1 MTKVTTGRLSGVK
14 EGYDDTIFNR
24 TAKGHYPVNV
34 ESGKD
39 SITLEGF
46 NLGTTRTV
54 NPTTLTGTT
63 KIYTHTVNGVGSINN
78 INNNSAKG
86 TDYSTAYSLSNK
98 DTWNHYYNM
107 YQNEANNNNLSDDV
121 IFDLWEFNAKAART
135 YEDGG
140 DLREP
145 IVKINPKTG
154 LVGMAFGNAGT
165 KFSMPF
171 TENTTSSYSF
181 KQYNYATYINI
192 AMAWDENGKAHAVS
206 TGLDT
211 YAANE
216 KAGRMS
222 YMYSGWGDK
231 CGDGDGGNFS
241 GNYANRFE
249 CIGVGVSGTDNAKKT
264 VNGERQGTLIL
275 YEHRFKSP
283 SIAVTTKGSGTS
295 TTEDPR
301 VYFAYYD
308 DIWNQIRFR
317 VGQLPRKQSYTY
329 IRVAETNAYNGLTDK
344 TYTLVAESDGNT
356 VTYTTPK
363 SNNDGWNDYALT
375 FSPFREQENSTNV
388 TKYIKL
394 DGKVYQIT
402 GRSET
407 FDNAT
412 GTGVITLTLDKPVK
426 AGTYTIPGVYR
437 RSAAKT
443 NTTNNGNSMFGQF
456 YHVGT
461 GEGAFRNIQC
471 SAIAGT
477 NINDSGTEMT
487 YTIGGKTDQKLPNAG
502 EFVSIDVIP
511 GTNALEDVVVAVWY
525 DAIQGKLLYSYNEF
539 PMAQAGRELFDAGY
553 DWAPAKVVKANA
565 GEHCKIKVDSNGGI
579 HIASKTESNQIV
591 YCYLSDYTQTPDSS
605 NTVILE
611 NYEPYVTEIGIDAKV
626 VGSNVIPYI
635 TYWANNKPK
644 LAYIPEGFAIGSTSL
659 PESVSGTSYTGN
671 WEVTFLPSSMK
682 IVQDHMN
689 VCAVS
694 STIAEKT
701 NSNSTKFHTTGGT
714 NFNSTNTVYTN
725 GTQNPF
731 MGYVAREG
739 TRFYIETAQMK

>member
-1 MTKVTTGRLSGVK
+1 MSGVK

-24 TAKGHYPVNV
+24 TARGHYPVNV

-54 NPTTLTGTT
+54 DPTTLTTTT
-63 KIYTHTVNGVGSINN
+63 KTYTHTVNRVGSINN

-121 IFDLWEFNAKAART
+121 IFDLWQFNAKAART

-145 IVKINPKTG
+145 IVKINPTNG

-171 TENTTSSYSF
+171 TKGSTTSYSF

-211 YAANE
+211 YAKDE
-216 KAGRMS
+216 KAGRMN

-231 CGDGDGGNFS
+231 CGDGDGGNFD
-241 GNYANRFE
+241 GKYANRFE
-249 CIGVGVSGTDNAKKT
+249 CIGVSVSGTNNNNI
-264 VNGERQGTLIL
+264 VNGEKQGTLIL

-283 SIAVTTKGSGTS
+283 SLAVTTKGSNNSTS
-295 TTEDPR
+295 AQPR
-301 VYFAYYD
+301 IYFAYYD

-317 VGQLPRKQSYTY
+317 VGELP
-329 IRVAETNAYNGLTDK
+329 
-344 TYTLVAESDGNT
+344 SDNNEGN
-356 VTYTTPK
+356 K
-363 SNNDGWNDYALT
+363 
-375 FSPFREQENSTNV
+375 
-388 TKYIKL
+388 K
-394 DGKVYQIT
+394 
-402 GRSET
+402 
-407 FDNAT
+407 
-412 GTGVITLTLDKPVK
+412 
-426 AGTYTIPGVYR
+426 
-437 RSAAKT
+437 
-443 NTTNNGNSMFGQF
+443 FGQF

-461 GEGAFRNIQC
+461 GEGAFRNIDC
-471 SAIAGT
+471 TAIAGT

-487 YTIGGKTDQKLPNAG
+487 YTIGEKTGQKLPNAG

-511 GTNALEDVVVAVWY
+511 GTKADEDVVVAVWY
-525 DAIQGKLLYSYNEF
+525 DAIQGRLLYSYNTS
-539 PMAQAGRELFDAGY
+539 PMAQVSKTLFNAGY
-553 DWAPAKVVKANA
+553 DWAPAQTVRNNA

-579 HIASKTESNQIV
+579 HIASKTESNQVV

-644 LAYIPEGFAIGSTSL
+644 LAYVPGGFATGSL

-694 STIAEKT
+694 STIAGKT
-701 NSNSTKFHTTGGT
+701 KSNSTNFHTTGGN
-714 NFNSTNTVYTN
+714 NFYSTNTVYTN
-725 GTQNPF
+725 GTENPF